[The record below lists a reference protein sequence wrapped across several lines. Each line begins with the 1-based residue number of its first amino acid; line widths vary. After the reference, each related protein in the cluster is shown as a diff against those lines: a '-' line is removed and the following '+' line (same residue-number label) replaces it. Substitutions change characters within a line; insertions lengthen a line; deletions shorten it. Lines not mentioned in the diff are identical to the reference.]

1 MDKQICE
8 IKSQDQKAKKNIVI
22 NWSKVLEYSLPAIIS
37 IAIILFAMI
46 VKGIAPFGTNSIGYI
61 DFNDG
66 LVPAYTQLW
75 DLFHGNGN
83 IFVDWDLGAGGSVI
97 TSFVINSFLSPIS
110 WLIAIFPREQIIYG
124 ISLLVII
131 KFALMATTSYICFKK
146 FFPNVNKWLIL
157 LFSLVWT
164 FSGWSMVHYTNIGW
178 LDIMI
183 LLPLFILAMRKLV
196 LYGKITWATIILTYM
211 LMLSYYISYMVLVGV
226 VVIATVYIC
235 TLAKDKKKVASLI
248 FWTILISIL
257 ISMVAFIPSCL
268 ISLQAHRFESGN
280 VEAGLFDY
288 FFSKL
293 IVLFMTALPAVFFGR
308 LMLTYK
314 KDKKVV
320 LFFMLSFII
329 CSIGIL
335 IEPINEMW
343 HTGSFYSFP
352 FRYSFILI
360 LLLIF
365 GALYYIEK
373 YKSNVKDENEI
384 VKAEKPSARLLL
396 ILIPSLIC
404 LTVLTIVL
412 AIFGMRLIPYN
423 KANFAEFILYFLFFI
438 LTYISIECM
447 LRLKNKKLILGKL
460 SGGVLIFALCLVQIV
475 CLSVGYFGTNYD
487 SNNERVTNVFNIET
501 SALAEGY
508 KIKDRE
514 TLYNHNFGYMI
525 DYPTLSTWIHIS
537 SEEQFVGH
545 NSLGYNS
552 SSTILFSSG
561 GTMLT
566 DMLLGNKYI
575 LSREELDTNYYTLL
589 DEFDY
594 VATEYVLNAGQI
606 ENEKQDQKVY
616 LYEYNFDIGMAY
628 ATNVDLS
635 KLTLDKGYVENQNI
649 LFKALYNTE
658 ENVMFEISQDAIT
671 ITQTDTGYK
680 VDVEVP
686 VGENIYFE
694 SDSNLFNAELIVNG
708 YTRTVYSGLNDL
720 GISKENIISFE
731 IVDENNEYSLEDIQ
745 NAFKFSFFNVD
756 RFISYH
762 NNYEIL
768 QLQLIQ
774 DGKSLRI
781 EVNND
786 NYNYLFIP
794 YINLANMNG
803 FLNGDAVTV
812 SGALSAYMQVNIED
826 GENVVVVTYQPKYVD
841 LCLIVTL
848 VSLLI
853 FIIFAILNWRFN
865 IASNK
870 YVIWIGFIGSC
881 VVLGA
886 VGILVYIKPFF
897 YDFFLRIF
905 T

>member
-1 MDKQICE
+1 MGNEMYKIEKQN
-8 IKSQDQKAKKNIVI
+8 KKIII
-22 NWSKVLEYSLPAIIS
+22 NWSKILEYSLPAVIS
-37 IAIILFAMI
+37 IAVILFAMI
-46 VKGIAPFGTNSIGYI
+46 VKGIAPFGKNSIGYI

-83 IFVDWDLGAGGSVI
+83 VFVDWDLGAGGSVI

-110 WLIAIFPREQIIYG
+110 WLISIFPREQIVYG

-131 KFALMATTSYICFKK
+131 KFALIATTSYICFKK
-146 FFPNVNKWLIL
+146 FFPNISKWLIL
-157 LFSLVWT
+157 LFSLTWT
-164 FSGWSMVHYTNIGW
+164 FSGWSLVHFTNIGW

-183 LLPLFILAMRKLV
+183 LLPLFILAMRSLV
-196 LYGKITWATIILTYM
+196 IYGKIVWAVLVLTYM

-226 VVIATVYIC
+226 VVIATIYIC
-235 TLAKDKKKVASLI
+235 IIAKDKKKIASLV

-314 KDKKVV
+314 KDKRVV

-329 CSIGIL
+329 CSVGIL

-352 FRYSFILI
+352 FRYSFILL

-373 YKSNVKDENEI
+373 YQSKDYSVVFENTQSEKKS
-384 VKAEKPSARLLL
+384 SARLLL

-404 LTVLTIVL
+404 LIALSIIIAV
-412 AIFGMRLIPYN
+412 FGMQLIPYN
-423 KANFAEFILYFLFFI
+423 KSDFADFVLYFLFFI

-447 LRLKNKKLILGKL
+447 LRLKNKKLFLGKL
-460 SGGVLIFALCLVQIV
+460 CGGALIFILCLIQIL
-475 CLSVGYFGTNYD
+475 CLSIGYFGANYD

-501 SALAEGY
+501 SQLEKGF

-514 TLYNHNFGYMI
+514 ALYNYNFAYMI

-537 SEEQFVGH
+537 SENQFIGH
-545 NSLGYNS
+545 DSLGYNS
-552 SSTILFSSG
+552 TSTILLSSG

-575 LSREELDTNYYTLL
+575 LSREQLDSRYYSLL
-589 DEFDY
+589 DEFDFVDTQY
-594 VATEYVLNAGQI
+594 VTSNGKI
-606 ENEKQDQKVY
+606 TNEKTNQTVY
-616 LYEYNFDIGMAY
+616 LYEYNFDIAVAY
-628 ATNVDLS
+628 ATNIDLS
-635 KLTLDKGYVENQNI
+635 NLILDKGYVENQNT
-649 LFKALYNTE
+649 LFQALYNTE
-658 ENVMFEISQDAIT
+658 ESIMFALSDEKISVEKSEN
-671 ITQTDTGYK
+671 GFLVK
-680 VDVEVP
+680 VEVST
-686 VGENIYFE
+686 GENVYFE
-694 SDSNLFNAELIVNG
+694 SESKFVGADIIVNG
-708 YTRTVYSGLNDL
+708 YRRFIYNGLNDL
-720 GISKENIISFE
+720 GISKENTITLE
-731 IVDENNEYSLEDIQ
+731 IVDKDNKYSIENIKD
-745 NAFKFSFFNVD
+745 AFKFSFFDIN
-756 RFISYH
+756 RFMTYH
-762 NNYEIL
+762 NSNNIL
-768 QLQLIQ
+768 QVQLSQ
-774 DGKSLRI
+774 GESSLNI
-781 EVNND
+781 KVAND
-786 NYNYLFIP
+786 NYDYLFVP

-803 FLNGDAVTV
+803 SLNGETVKV
-812 SGALSAYMQVNIED
+812 SGALNAYMQINIEE
-826 GENVVVVTYQPKYVD
+826 GENLIILTYQPKYVD

-848 VSLLI
+848 VSLLM
-853 FIIFAILNWRFN
+853 FIVFAILNWRFN

-870 YVIWIGFIGSC
+870 YIIWIGFIGAC
-881 VVLGA
+881 VVLGI
-886 VGILVYIKPFF
+886 VGVLVYIKPFF
-897 YDFFLRIF
+897 YDFFVRIF